1 MSFFDTFSQKFA
13 QYKRENKKSL
23 KGLKTEAQ
31 AKLFLNSRGTGLKKD
46 LEKAI
51 KNKEKINFGGLPKAA
66 KTFFGTDF
74 VPKFKRKIKWENAE
88 LIRLNPGT
96 FKFNESNQMFVLLEN
111 LIKGS
116 EGGFF
121 TDEITSGND
130 EDKEKAIQQAIKKE
144 KDIKNIDQVFDRF
157 NKMTNRQNSNVSWE
171 AWGLFTDDD
180 QYKIFINF
188 PGEKAAKA
196 PPPPKEDKKEK
207 DKIKKPPKDKK

>member
-1 MSFFDTFSQKFA
+1 MSFFETFSQQFA

-31 AKLFLNSRGTGLKKD
+31 AKLFLNSRGTDLKKD
-46 LEKAI
+46 LEKSI

-66 KTFFGTDF
+66 KSFFGSDF
-74 VPKFKRKIKWENAE
+74 VPKFKRQIKWENAE

-111 LIKGS
+111 LIEGS

-130 EDKEKAIQQAIKKE
+130 EDKEKVIQQVIKKE

-157 NKMTNRQNSNVSWE
+157 NKMTNRENSNISWE
-171 AWGLFTDDD
+171 AWGLFTDDN

-188 PGEKAAKA
+188 PSKTAEP
-196 PPPPKEDKKEK
+196 PPPPKEDKKAK
-207 DKIKKPPKDKK
+207 DTKKAPKGKK